1 MIDIQEASREFSELD
16 ERLRSGG
23 LTPEEQARW
32 EELRV
37 ATGADPVI
45 EEPARVHWDDGPVE
59 VPIESLPNLVSG
71 SAAELSTWDVLA
83 LPAQEPGS
91 SSVPPPDPAY
101 AAVPVEDAE
110 EVIPEVAAEDVEEV
124 LPDTDAPVALAAVSW
139 IDEEGPSGEVV
150 SLDAL
155 LATPPPASAESLAPP
170 LPPPL
175 PAHGVEAPRVPP
187 SPPPWSVRAAA
198 PDPFAPSPSF
208 VAGDHRIVLHTVEG
222 QVLRGS
228 LANADLADPEL
239 PLIQPSGAVARIPA
253 EQVKAIFFMLQA
265 GDRPAAAAGTRV
277 RVTFGD
283 GRQISGLS
291 PDYSPD
297 SQGFFVLPLDGR
309 TNTARVWVYRAA
321 VRQIAIG

>member
-1 MIDIQEASREFSELD
+1 MTDTPVATQELRELD
-16 ERLRSGG
+16 EKLHGGG
-23 LTPEEQARW
+23 LTPGEQARW
-32 EELRV
+32 EELRAAAGAVPV
-37 ATGADPVI
+37 AEG
-45 EEPARVHWDDGPVE
+45 PAGVNWEDGPVD
-59 VPIESLPNLVSG
+59 LPV
-71 SAAELSTWDVLA
+71 D
-83 LPAQEPGS
+83 LPPS
-91 SSVPPPDPAY
+91 IPPPDPAF
-101 AAVPVEDAE
+101 AAVVVEEAE
-110 EVIPEVAAEDVEEV
+110 DVIPEVAAEDVEEIG
-124 LPDTDAPVALAAVSW
+124 PVALAAVSW
-139 IDEEGPSGEVV
+139 VDEDEPAGEIV

-155 LATPPPASAESLAPP
+155 LATPPPANAASLAPP

-175 PAHGVEAPRVPP
+175 PT
-187 SPPPWSVRAAA
+187 PPPAADPARAAA

-208 VAGDHRIVLHTVEG
+208 VSGDHRIVLHTVEG

-228 LANADLADPEL
+228 IANADLSDLDL

-253 EQVKAIFFMLQA
+253 DQVKAIFFMLSA
-265 GDRPAAAAGTRV
+265 GERPLAAAGTRM

-297 SQGFFVLPLDGR
+297 SVGFFVLPLEGR

>member
-1 MIDIQEASREFSELD
+1 MTDTPVATQELRELD
-16 ERLRSGG
+16 EKLHGGG
-23 LTPEEQARW
+23 LTPGEQARW
-32 EELRV
+32 EELRAAAGAVPV
-37 ATGADPVI
+37 AEG
-45 EEPARVHWDDGPVE
+45 PAGVNWEDGPVD
-59 VPIESLPNLVSG
+59 LPL
-71 SAAELSTWDVLA
+71 D
-83 LPAQEPGS
+83 LPPS
-91 SSVPPPDPAY
+91 IPPPDPAF
-101 AAVPVEDAE
+101 AAVVVEVVEEAE
-110 EVIPEVAAEDVEEV
+110 DVIPEVAAEDVEEV
-124 LPDTDAPVALAAVSW
+124 GPVALAAVSW
-139 IDEEGPSGEVV
+139 VDEDEPAGEIV

-155 LATPPPASAESLAPP
+155 LATPPPANAASLAPP

-175 PAHGVEAPRVPP
+175 PT
-187 SPPPWSVRAAA
+187 PPPAADPARAAA

-208 VAGDHRIVLHTVEG
+208 VSGDHRIVLHTVEG

-228 LANADLADPEL
+228 IANADLSDLDL

-253 EQVKAIFFMLQA
+253 EQVKAIFFMLSA
-265 GDRPAAAAGTRV
+265 GERPLAAAGTRM

-297 SQGFFVLPLDGR
+297 SVGFFVLPLEGR

>member
-1 MIDIQEASREFSELD
+1 MTDTPVATQELRELD
-16 ERLRSGG
+16 EKLHGGG
-23 LTPEEQARW
+23 LTPGEQARW
-32 EELRV
+32 EELRAAAGAVPV
-37 ATGADPVI
+37 AEG
-45 EEPARVHWDDGPVE
+45 PAGVNWEDGPVD
-59 VPIESLPNLVSG
+59 LPV
-71 SAAELSTWDVLA
+71 D
-83 LPAQEPGS
+83 LPPS
-91 SSVPPPDPAY
+91 IPPPDPAF
-101 AAVPVEDAE
+101 AAVVVEVVEGAE
-110 EVIPEVAAEDVEEV
+110 DDIPEVAAEDVEEV
-124 LPDTDAPVALAAVSW
+124 GPADVGPVALAAVSW
-139 IDEEGPSGEVV
+139 VDEDEPAGEIV

-155 LATPPPASAESLAPP
+155 LATPPPANAASLAPP

-175 PAHGVEAPRVPP
+175 PT
-187 SPPPWSVRAAA
+187 PPPAADPARAAA

-208 VAGDHRIVLHTVEG
+208 VSGDHRIVLHTVEG

-228 LANADLADPEL
+228 IANADLSDPEL

-253 EQVKAIFFMLQA
+253 EQVKAIFFMLSA
-265 GDRPAAAAGTRV
+265 GERTPAAAGTRV

-297 SQGFFVLPLDGR
+297 STGFFVLPLDGR